1 MSALAAIHAR
11 RRFIVSTFLLMVL
24 AGLYAYLTIP
34 READP
39 DIQVPVFIVNVALPG
54 VAPEDAEQLL
64 VRPLEDK
71 LKGLP
76 RLKELTAVARENG
89 ATLIVEF
96 EVEADAD
103 AAGRKLREKVDE
115 AKADLPEE
123 AEEPVIE
130 EINLAL
136 KPAIMVTVSGPA
148 TERALY
154 RHARKLADAIE
165 ALPEVL
171 EARLSGH
178 REEVVEVIFDQRK
191 LEAYRITL
199 PELVRAVQRFNRLVP
214 AGAIEMRHGR
224 LAVKAPGL
232 FRSVRDVMQL
242 PVKAHEGA
250 VVRLADVAEIRRTFK
265 RRETYARVNGEP
277 AMTIEVV
284 KRVGAN
290 ILATVEKA
298 KAVTRAITEDWPSTI
313 HARFAFDESR
323 RIGSVLESLQNAVLT
338 AVFLVMVLVT
348 AFMGG
353 RPALLVGLSIPA
365 AFLITIALMALFGYT
380 MNVMMLFGL
389 VLTVGMLVDAAIVVV
404 EFADRRMAEGLAP
417 AQAFTEAAQ
426 RMFWPILTSTAT
438 TVAAFLPLMLW
449 PGIVGK
455 FMANLPVTVVIVLSA
470 SLFVAMVVIPVL
482 GGWFMRRAAGGD
494 ALAKMGALARSGA
507 ESDEMVRLP
516 GFTGAYGR
524 FLARLIRHAG
534 ITTLAGLLLIGGIF
548 IVYGKFNKGVEFFAH
563 FEPERAFVFV
573 RARGNLSAEE
583 KLRLAR
589 RVEREILSVR
599 DVRTVHT
606 IAGRVGQLALNAG
619 AGADQPRDAV
629 GRMLVEFPPYR
640 ARTRSSW
647 ETLAEV
653 RRRVSAVPGVI
664 VEVRE
669 FQQGPPTGKDIR
681 LQVRSTDFA
690 TANRVAGVVSMQL
703 KRMEGF
709 IDVEDERPLPGF
721 ERRVVVERAEA
732 GRFGAD
738 VITLGALV
746 QLLTDGAKIGAYRPD
761 DADDELDIRVR
772 FPEELRYP
780 GRIPELR
787 LLTPA
792 GLVPVSEFVRIET
805 APLVSSIVRK
815 DGLYSVYVKANVA
828 EGLDRNVKQ
837 RELAQWLVAQRW
849 PANVQFVFRG
859 ADEEQEKASAFLGKA
874 IVAAVLLMLLILL
887 AQFESFWHA
896 ALVLSTLVMSVAGA
910 LIGMLVMGQKF
921 SIIMTGTGLVA
932 LAGIVVNNA
941 IVLID
946 TYQLNRRRGFGAE
959 QAALISAMQRLRPVL
974 LTTITTIIGLLPLV
988 FELNV
993 DWFGAR
999 IEMGSEISGWWV
1011 QLSTAI
1017 VFGLA
1022 FATLLTLV
1030 LIPVLL
1036 ALPARIAGRWRSWRG
1051 RVRGKRAATATAQ
1064 S

>member
-1 MSALAAIHAR
+1 MKWLAAIHGR
-11 RRFIVSTFLLMVL
+11 RRLVVSAFLLLVL
-24 AGLYAYLTIP
+24 AGLSAYLTIP

-76 RLKELTAVARENG
+76 QLKELTAVARENG
-89 ATLIVEF
+89 ATIIVEF
-96 EVEADAD
+96 EVEADAH
-103 AAGRKLREKVDE
+103 AAGQKVRQKVDE

-136 KPAIMVTVSGPA
+136 KPAIMVTVSGQA

-154 RHARKLADAIE
+154 RHAKRLAEAIE

-171 EARLSGH
+171 EARLSGQ

-199 PELVRAVQRFNRLVP
+199 PELVRAVRRFNQLVP

-242 PVKAHEGA
+242 PVKVADGA
-250 VVRLADVAEIRRTFK
+250 VVTLADVAEIRRTFK

-290 ILATVEKA
+290 ILKTVEKA
-298 KAVTRAITEDWPSTI
+298 KAVTRELTKDWPPTI

-323 RIGSVLESLQNAVLT
+323 RIGTVLDSLQNAVLT

-353 RPALLVGLSIPA
+353 RPAVLVGLSIPA
-365 AFLITIALMALFGYT
+365 AFLITIALMALLGYT

-404 EFADRRMAEGLAP
+404 EFADRRMAEGLP
-417 AQAFTEAAQ
+417 PKQAFTEAAQ
-426 RMFWPILTSTAT
+426 RMFLPILSSTAT
-438 TVAAFLPLMLW
+438 TIAAFLPLMLW

-470 SLFVAMVVIPVL
+470 SLFVAMIVIPVL
-482 GGWFMRRAAGGD
+482 GGWFMRRPAGGD

-507 ESDEMVRLP
+507 AHEELLRLP
-516 GFTGAYGR
+516 GATGAYGR
-524 FLARLIRHAG
+524 FLARLVRHAG
-534 ITTLAGLLLIGGIF
+534 LTTLAGLALIVGIF
-548 IVYGKFNKGVEFFAH
+548 AAYGAFNRGVEFFAH

-573 RARGNLSAEE
+573 RARGNLSTEE

-599 DVRTVHT
+599 DVRTVYT
-606 IAGRVGQLALNAG
+606 VAGRVGQLALNAG

-629 GRMLVEFPPYR
+629 GRMLVEFLPYR
-640 ARTRSSW
+640 ERTRSSW
-647 ETLAEV
+647 ETLAEI
-653 RRRVSAVPGVI
+653 RRRVSGMPGVV

-690 TANRVAGVVSMQL
+690 TANRVAGVVSGQL
-703 KRMEGF
+703 KRMPGF

-721 ERRVVVERAEA
+721 ERRVVVDREEA

-738 VITLGALV
+738 VVTLGALV
-746 QLLTDGAKIGAYRPD
+746 QLLTDGVKIGSYRPN

-815 DGLYSVYVKANVA
+815 DGVYSVYVKANVA
-828 EGLDRNVKQ
+828 EGFDRNERQ
-837 RELAQWLVAQRW
+837 RALAQWLASRDW
-849 PANVQFVFRG
+849 PASVQFVFRG
-859 ADEEQEKASAFLGKA
+859 ADEEQQKASAFLGKA
-874 IVAAVLLMLLILL
+874 IVAAVLLMLLILV

-896 ALVLSTLVMSVAGA
+896 GLVLSTLVMSVAGA
-910 LIGMLVMGQKF
+910 LVGMLVMGQKF

-946 TYQLNRRRGFGAE
+946 TYQLNRRRGFDAE

-974 LTTITTIIGLLPLV
+974 LTTVTTIIGLLPLV

-999 IEMGSEISGWWV
+999 IEHGSEISGWWV

-1017 VFGLA
+1017 VFGLG

-1036 ALPARIAGRWRSWRG
+1036 ALPARLKRGWRG
-1051 RVRGKRAATATAQ
+1051 VSRRLASARQV
-1064 S
+1064 